1 MREIGTERS
10 AIWPGAAILLVLLI
24 GLGVSF
30 FTARSFE
37 TDSLTDQR
45 KNAMA
50 TAAQLTDQLNM
61 TLHRLSSSLRAMGSV
76 FHGSSSVHQGE
87 FETAVEVVRDWRAP
101 LDFAAFAYAR
111 RFNRL
116 SREEWQRLRGAEI
129 RSLHGAAQPVDALA
143 ESFIVELTSNENPL
157 LDRYVDLAT
166 HGYIRAAAASAARV
180 PQEVIMGPA
189 FQQDGIWWSALAFHV
204 PNGMNE
210 GVLVGLLNLNNLFD
224 ELESALPDGLRLRL
238 RQHETAWGDHGF
250 GEQVVLGTPLPADD
264 VTDTITLRIA
274 HGQASWSLDWDV
286 LPEFGST
293 SGWGAGNT
301 VLVAGGLLTLL
312 VAFLVGAMI
321 QRDSAI
327 RREVRRRTAELA
339 QARDEAEMANRTKTE
354 FLATMS
360 HELRTPLNAVLGF
373 SEVMRDEL
381 LGPLGQPHYKEYA
394 RDIYNSGSHL
404 LSVINDI
411 LDVAKAEAGR
421 LELYEEQID
430 LSLVAHACVQLVQ
443 GRAEE
448 ADVSIETS
456 VPLDMPLLTAD
467 MKRLKQI
474 LLNLLSNAVK
484 FTPAG
489 GKVGL
494 DAKLRKDGGI
504 DLIVH
509 DTGIGIAKHDLERAL
524 QPFGQ
529 IDSHLSRKYEGTG
542 LGLPLSRNLAEL
554 HGATLS
560 IESEPNKGTVVTV
573 RFPPQRSV
581 RMRQAA

>member
-45 KNAMA
+45 KNATA
-50 TAAQLTDQLNM
+50 TAALLTDQLDM
-61 TLHRLSSSLRAMGSV
+61 TLHRLSSSLRAMGAI
-76 FHGSSSVHQGE
+76 FHASSAVYQGE
-87 FETAVEVVRDWRAP
+87 FETAVEVARDQRAP
-101 LDFAAFAYAR
+101 LDFTAFAYAR
-111 RFNRL
+111 RFNRQA
-116 SREEWQRLRGAEI
+116 REEWQRLSGVEI
-129 RSLHGAAQPVDALA
+129 RSLSGDDQSIEVLS
-143 ESFIVELTSNENPL
+143 ESFVVDLTSHESPL
-157 LDRYVDLAT
+157 FDRNMDLAS
-166 HGYIRAAAASAARV
+166 HGYIRAAVASAARV
-180 PQEVIMGPA
+180 PQEITMGPA
-189 FQQDGIWWSALAFHV
+189 FQQDGVWWSVLAFHV
-204 PNGMNE
+204 PNGMDE
-210 GVLVGLLNLNNLFD
+210 GVLVGLLNLDNLFE
-224 ELESALPDGLRLRL
+224 ELESALPPGLRLRL

-250 GEQVVLGTPLPADD
+250 GEQLILGTPLPGDD
-264 VTDTITLRIA
+264 VADTITLRIA
-274 HGQASWSLDWDV
+274 HGQASWSLKWDV
-286 LPEFGST
+286 LPEFGNH
-293 SGWGAGNT
+293 SGWAIGNT
-301 VLVAGGLLTLL
+301 LLIAGGLLTLL
-312 VAFLVGAMI
+312 VAFLVGAII

-327 RREVRRRTAELA
+327 RREVRRRTSELA

-421 LELYEEQID
+421 LELYEEEID
-430 LSLVAHACVQLVQ
+430 LGLVAHACVQLVQ

-448 ADVSIETS
+448 ADVLIETS
-456 VPLDMPLLTAD
+456 VPLGMPLLMAD
-467 MKRLKQI
+467 TKRLKQI

-484 FTPAG
+484 FTPPG
-489 GKVGL
+489 GKVAL
-494 DAKLRKDGGI
+494 DVKLREDGGI

-509 DTGIGIAKHDLERAL
+509 DTGIGIAKQDLERAL

-560 IESEPNKGTVVTV
+560 IESEPDKGTVVTV
-573 RFPPQRSV
+573 RFPPQRSI
-581 RMRQAA
+581 RLQRAA

>member
-37 TDSLTDQR
+37 TDSLADQR
-45 KNAMA
+45 KNATA
-50 TAAQLTDQLNM
+50 TAARLTDQLNM
-61 TLHRLSSSLRAMGSV
+61 TLHHLSASLRAMGAV
-76 FHGSSSVHQGE
+76 FHASSVVNQGE

-111 RFNRL
+111 RFNRQE
-116 SREEWQRLRGAEI
+116 RDEWERLRGTEI
-129 RSLHGAAQPVDALA
+129 RSLSGDTQSIDALS
-143 ESFIVELTSNENPL
+143 ESFVVDLTSDESSL
-157 LDRYVDLAT
+157 LERNVDLAS
-166 HGYIRAAAASAARV
+166 HGYIRAAVASAARV
-180 PQEVIMGPA
+180 PQEITMGPA
-189 FQQDGIWWSALAFHV
+189 FLQDGVWWSALAFHV
-204 PNGMNE
+204 PNGMDE
-210 GVLVGLLNLNNLFD
+210 GVLVSLLNLNNLF
-224 ELESALPDGLRLRL
+224 EEMESALPPGLRLRL

-250 GEQVVLGTPLPADD
+250 GEQVILGTALPGDD

-286 LPEFGST
+286 LPEFGSH
-293 SGWGAGNT
+293 SGWAIGNT
-301 VLVAGGLLTLL
+301 VLIAGGLLTLL

-327 RREVRRRTAELA
+327 RREVRRRTSELA

-421 LELYEEQID
+421 LELYEEEID

-456 VPLDMPLLTAD
+456 VPLGMPMLMAD
-467 MKRLKQI
+467 TKRLKQI

-489 GKVGL
+489 GKVAL
-494 DAKLRKDGGI
+494 DVKLREDGGI

-509 DTGIGIAKHDLERAL
+509 DTGIGIAKQDLERAL

-542 LGLPLSRNLAEL
+542 LGLPLSCNLAEL

-560 IESEPNKGTVVTV
+560 IESEPDKGTVVTV
-573 RFPPQRSV
+573 RFPPRRSV
-581 RMRQAA
+581 RLQQAA

>member
-10 AIWPGAAILLVLLI
+10 AIWPGVAILLVLLI

-45 KNAMA
+45 KNAK
-50 TAAQLTDQLNM
+50 AAAVQLTDQLNM
-61 TLHRLSSSLRAMGSV
+61 TLHRLSSSLRAMGAV

-116 SREEWQRLRGAEI
+116 AREEWLRLRGAEI
-129 RSLHGAAQPVDALA
+129 RSLSGDAEVIDTLP

-157 LDRYVDLAT
+157 LERYVDLAT

-189 FQQDGIWWSALAFHV
+189 FQKDGVWWSALAFHV
-204 PNGMNE
+204 PNSMNE
-210 GVLVGLLNLNNLFD
+210 GVLVGLLNLDNLFD
-224 ELESALPDGLRLRL
+224 ELESALPEGLRLRL

-250 GEQVVLGTPLPADD
+250 GEQVILGTPGPADD

-286 LPEFGST
+286 LPEFGSH
-293 SGWGAGNT
+293 WGRAAGNT

-421 LELYEEQID
+421 LELYEEEID
-430 LSLVAHACVQLVQ
+430 LSVVAQACVQLVQ

-448 ADVSIETS
+448 ADVSIQTS
-456 VPLDMPLLTAD
+456 IPLDMPLLMAD
-467 MKRLKQI
+467 TKRLKQI

-494 DAKLRKDGGI
+494 EAKLREDGGI
-504 DLIVH
+504 DLIVS
-509 DTGIGIAKHDLERAL
+509 DTGIGIAKQDLERAL

-560 IESEPNKGTVVTV
+560 IESEPNRGTVVTV
-573 RFPPQRSV
+573 SFPTQRSM
-581 RMRQAA
+581 RLRQAA

>member
-1 MREIGTERS
+1 
-10 AIWPGAAILLVLLI
+10 
-24 GLGVSF
+24 
-30 FTARSFE
+30 
-37 TDSLTDQR
+37 
-45 KNAMA
+45 MA
-50 TAAQLTDQLNM
+50 TAVRLTDQLDM
-61 TLHRLSSSLRAMGSV
+61 TLHRLSASLRAMGAV
-76 FHGSSSVHQGE
+76 FHASSAVNQGE
-87 FETAVEVVRDWRAP
+87 FDTAVEVVRDWRAP
-101 LDFAAFAYAR
+101 LDFAAFAYGR
-111 RFNRL
+111 RFNRQE
-116 SREEWQRLRGAEI
+116 RDAWQSLRGGEI
-129 RSLHGAAQPVDALA
+129 HSLDGDGTPVEDLS
-143 ESFIVELTSNENPL
+143 ESFIVELTSRESPL
-157 LDRYVDLAT
+157 LDRDVDLAS
-166 HGYIRAAAASAARV
+166 HGHIRAAVSSAARV
-180 PQEVIMGPA
+180 PQQVIMGPA
-189 FQQDGIWWSALAFHV
+189 FQKNGTWWSALAFHV
-204 PNGMNE
+204 PNGMDE
-210 GVLVGLLNLNNLFD
+210 GVLVGLLNLDNLFD
-224 ELESALPDGLRLRL
+224 ELESGLPEGLRLRL
-238 RQHETAWGDHGF
+238 RQHETAWGENGF
-250 GEQVVLGTPLPADD
+250 GEQVILGSALPDAD
-264 VTDTITLRIA
+264 VADTITLRIA
-274 HGQASWSLDWDV
+274 HGQASWSLDWDI
-286 LPEFGST
+286 LPEFGSQ
-293 SGWGAGNT
+293 SAWDVGST

-327 RREVRRRTAELA
+327 RREVRRRTSELA

-421 LELYEEQID
+421 LELYEEEVD

-456 VPLDMPLLTAD
+456 VPLDMPFLMAD
-467 MKRLKQI
+467 TKRLKQI

-494 DAKLRKDGGI
+494 DARLREDGGI

-509 DTGIGIAKHDLERAL
+509 DTGIGIAKQDLERAL

-560 IESEPNKGTVVTV
+560 IESEPDKGTVVTV
-573 RFPPQRSV
+573 SFPPQRSV
-581 RMRQAA
+581 RLQHAA